1 MADIFTPEK
10 RSYVMS
16 RIRSKGTKV
25 ERQMQSLLED
35 ANISFEAHPDMF
47 GSPDFVAGKRVLV
60 FCDGT
65 FWHGY
70 NYRNGKV
77 PHQKFWR
84 EKIER
89 NMRRDKRNGR
99 KLRAMGYSVL
109 RFWEHDVAKRPEYC
123 VRKIKQKL

>member
-1 MADIFTPEK
+1 
-10 RSYVMS
+10 MS

-35 ANISFEAHPDMF
+35 ANIRFEAHPDMF

-60 FCDGT
+60 FCDGI

-77 PHQKFWR
+77 PRQKFWR

-89 NMRRDKRNGR
+89 NMRRDRRNSR
-99 KLRAMGYSVL
+99 KLRSMGYSVL
-109 RFWEHDVAKRPEYC
+109 RFWEHDVAKRPEFC
-123 VRKIKQKL
+123 VRKIKNKLRF